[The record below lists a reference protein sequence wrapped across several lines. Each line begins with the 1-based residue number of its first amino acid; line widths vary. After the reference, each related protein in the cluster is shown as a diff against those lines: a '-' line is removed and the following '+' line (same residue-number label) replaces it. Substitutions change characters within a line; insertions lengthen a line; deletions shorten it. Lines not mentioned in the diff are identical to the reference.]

1 MEHPIPR
8 GIETHAA
15 VLAGFEEVA
24 ETTIIDEVPVNM
36 EMTDESSSQ
45 ILVPYRYYVESI
57 TENAVDGITESNWD
71 RLGPFLSMATANR
84 VVEEMKD
91 RTQQTAI
98 FSNEALE
105 YDECIDEEGMKTLWV
120 SSPGHSVEIRVDRSK

>member
-1 MEHPIPR
+1 MEQPD
-8 GIETHAA
+8 ETQAA
-15 VLAGFEEVA
+15 VVACLEEVA

-36 EMTDESSSQ
+36 EMTDESSSP
-45 ILVPYRYYVESI
+45 ILAPYRYYVESI

-91 RTQQTAI
+91 RSQQTAI

-105 YDECIDEEGMKTLWV
+105 YDECVDEEGMKTLWV
-120 SSPGHSVEIRVDRSK
+120 SSPGHSVETRVDRSK